1 MVNLSVFD
9 HLGLLQTKMNFLSQM
24 DKIGFGRGASAL
36 GAKKIIFFLNEF
48 EFFTTPIFTY
58 LTSPWNAHFHT
69 SSEALFVSGFVNT
82 FPPRFPFQIGFTVS
96 NIQIQGFNKHWAK
109 RDDLKIQTV
118 EDLCSTVN
126 FGLSRSM
133 ILSRITLKFH
143 SRKKGL
149 RILDCG

>member
-1 MVNLSVFD
+1 MWEGGVGPFLPSLVTYRGWRGPKYGPFWTKLAKHGRPVSVPKWSKRDQNGQPKCFWPFGTTSD
-9 HLGLLQTKMNFLSQM
+9 KNEFLSQM

-36 GAKKIIFFLNEF
+36 GAKKINFFLNEF

-96 NIQIQGFNKHWAK
+96 NIQIQGFNK
-109 RDDLKIQTV
+109 D
-118 EDLCSTVN
+118 
-126 FGLSRSM
+126 
-133 ILSRITLKFH
+133 
-143 SRKKGL
+143 
-149 RILDCG
+149 